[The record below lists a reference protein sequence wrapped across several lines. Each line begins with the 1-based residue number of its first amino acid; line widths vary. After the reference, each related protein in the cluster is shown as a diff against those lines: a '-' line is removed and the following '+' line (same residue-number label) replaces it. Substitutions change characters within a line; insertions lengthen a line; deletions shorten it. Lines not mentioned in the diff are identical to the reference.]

1 MLGRFPIGVR
11 RTCGL
16 LQLPRASWYY
26 RAHRRE
32 DTALRRRLRELA
44 QARPRFG
51 YLRVHVLL
59 RREGWRINKKRV
71 HRLYREEGLTVRL
84 ARRRKRASHLRVVPP
99 PPQQANERWS
109 MDVVADTLLDG
120 RRFRALTV
128 VDNWSRHSPLIEVDF
143 ALTGAKVVS
152 ALERVV
158 KPRGYPRMITVDT
171 GSEFASKALDAWAY
185 AHGVKLDFIR
195 PGKPVENAVIES
207 FNGRFRDECLN
218 AQVFI
223 SLHDA
228 RQKIEAWRMDYN
240 EHRPHSALG
249 DLTPREFV
257 ERAAKTGL
265 QEGANFQF
273 SAV

>member
-1 MLGRFPIGVR
+1 M
-11 RTCGL
+11 T
-16 LQLPRASWYY
+16 
-26 RAHRRE
+26 
-32 DTALRRRLRELA
+32 
-44 QARPRFG
+44 
-51 YLRVHVLL
+51 
-59 RREGWRINKKRV
+59 
-71 HRLYREEGLTVRL
+71 
-84 ARRRKRASHLRVVPP
+84 
-99 PPQQANERWS
+99 
-109 MDVVADTLLDG
+109 
-120 RRFRALTV
+120 
-128 VDNWSRHSPLIEVDF
+128 
-143 ALTGAKVVS
+143 LTGSKVVS
-152 ALERVV
+152 ALDRAA
-158 KPRGYPRMITVDT
+158 KQRGYLRMITVDN

-195 PGKPVENAVIES
+195 PGKPVENAMIES

-218 AQVFI
+218 AQVFL

-228 RQKIEAWRMDYN
+228 RQKIEAWRLDYN